1 MDHQCMNGSR
11 IGSPIDQKCVR
22 NVSSMYCSNYN
33 VRFKNGLA
41 LVSLC
46 RRVIKL
52 ENVTRC
58 HSILCSSVSSSQ
70 KEDEKRK
77 KGFQRAW
84 PQGHFT
90 LVSAAAMFL
99 KLLLLLR
106 LWQFPQKSKLG
117 FVNDTLCSKPIL
129 QREWHEKGKAVSAVQ
144 RSLRGSIMVLVSHIN
159 AWAMVLPCGISI

>member
-1 MDHQCMNGSR
+1 M
-11 IGSPIDQKCVR
+11 DQKCVR

-84 PQGHFT
+84 PHGHFT
-90 LVSAAAMFL
+90 LAGNVPKAEA
-99 KLLLLLR
+99 

>member
-84 PQGHFT
+84 PHGHFT
-90 LVSAAAMFL
+90 LAGNVPKAEALAIPTEV
-99 KLLLLLR
+99 KTR
-106 LWQFPQKSKLG
+106 L
-117 FVNDTLCSKPIL
+117 C
-129 QREWHEKGKAVSAVQ
+129 
-144 RSLRGSIMVLVSHIN
+144 
-159 AWAMVLPCGISI
+159 